1 MPQYEVRSGDT
12 LSAIARDHQ
21 VTIAALKAENPRIK
35 DADHIEAGWTLSI
48 PASSS
53 GAVAMPE
60 PKSAGRPASSEC
72 AATACR
78 TEYADIIHE
87 MGAGDEAWCLALP
100 DAAAEDLY
108 REIEEMD
115 ALMAEFRGAQERAHD
130 PESDQPS
137 PKRQWMIKAAE
148 KGVIQ
153 PASDDEEEQQPDK
166 VSLIRSRIAA
176 IDEQIRWFDDYDT
189 DYIWSA
195 ISADD
200 EKREEILTTARNRR
214 LAMLRKQR
222 EALQAQLEETD
233 TNQGVSGQ
241 GIHSRDFAPRRSNS
255 VEAGI
260 IEIMVFSRPGRW
272 HYVRKGV
279 YRRILASYASIRYVR
294 KTRAMADVLS
304 NKSATAREL
313 IGKIRDDL
321 KTDAAKSPIGN
332 IEVKFAEA
340 KEDFYL
346 LGKEHSKLSW
356 NSSKGEAP
364 SENQFQVGAEA
375 QLMRFAMQASAG
387 VNNFDLSTGE
397 IDIGTRASASMAL
410 LEAEAKLAEVFV
422 PDEAGWDCRF
432 TFRNRN
438 GELSDLAFGAF
449 RLSGD
454 ITLNCFV
461 GGRAGGEANARL
473 STGAATFLLSDQK
486 SIKPDPNAG
495 LSVSGN
501 AFAGAEAGGAVS
513 GKFSWVHPDEQFN
526 TNANWQELLK
536 IEAGAT
542 VAAGVGAGMDFG
554 LEFRGKELYMV
565 CKGRLVFGPGAS
577 GSFGTSVNLGAGWAL
592 CRAVLGALRN
602 FDYSYI
608 ENIDSLVFAH
618 WNRGLYLSLVEEAGD
633 ASQWVAKSMKEV
645 QVAWFRR
652 RSLREEAESL
662 ATKVRENRLS
672 DALKSEQGSLS
683 LYDLP
688 PETIGMLCHT
698 LVMTFIDSWEE
709 NQEKALIYVFSHIS
723 TWRKF
728 FEVLQH
734 MTADGSKCDPLQSL
748 EKICSLLDDG
758 MSAGDNQLEQ
768 FHRWISSELADDP
781 ESAIPKKLAWTPSS
795 TGKDIRRIQAKLAAY
810 REKYRDSAALT

>member
-1 MPQYEVRSGDT
+1 MPHYEVQSGDT

-21 VTIAALKAENPRIK
+21 VSIAALRAENPRIK

-48 PASSS
+48 PPSSS
-53 GAVAMPE
+53 GALAMPE
-60 PKSAGRPASSEC
+60 PKTAGQPTSSEC
-72 AATACR
+72 AAKACR

-100 DAAAEDLY
+100 DAAAEELY

-115 ALMAEFRGAQERAHD
+115 ALMAEFRAAQNKAQD
-130 PESDQPS
+130 PGSDQPS
-137 PKRQWMIKAAE
+137 PERQWMIKAAE

-153 PASDDEEEQQPDK
+153 PDSDDQEEQEPDK
-166 VSLIRSRIAA
+166 VSPIRSRIAA

-233 TNQGVSGQ
+233 TNRGVRGQGVQ
-241 GIHSRDFAPRRSNS
+241 SRDFDPRRSNR

-294 KTRAMADVLS
+294 KTRAMADMLS

-346 LGKEHSKLSW
+346 LGKEHSKLTW

-375 QLMRFAMQASAG
+375 QLMRFVMQASAG

-461 GGRAGGEANARL
+461 GGRAGGEASARL

-486 SIKPDPNAG
+486 RIKPDPNAG

-542 VAAGVGAGMDFG
+542 VAAGVGAGMDFE
-554 LEFRGKELYMV
+554 LELRGGELHLS
-565 CKGRLVFGPGAS
+565 CSGRLVFGPGAS
-577 GSFGTSVNLGAGWAL
+577 GNFGTKVDVNAGWAL
-592 CRAVLGALRN
+592 CKAVMGVLRDL
-602 FDYSYI
+602 DYSYI
-608 ENIDSLVFAH
+608 ENIQEDVFRR
-618 WNRGLYLSLVEEAGD
+618 WYQSLYLSLVAEARAAATLINAPFLVFQNALAG
-633 ASQWVAKSMKEV
+633 
-645 QVAWFRR
+645 RN
-652 RSLREEAESL
+652 SLREEAFTL
-662 ATKVRENRLS
+662 AKKIRENRLS
-672 DALKSEQGSLS
+672 EVLESDQGSLTI
-683 LYDLP
+683 YDLP
-688 PETIGMLCHT
+688 PETLGMLCHT
-698 LVMTFIDSWEE
+698 LVETFIDTWEE
-709 NQEKALIYVFSHIS
+709 EQEKALIYIFSHVS

-734 MTADGSKCDPLQSL
+734 MTADGSKCDAMQSL
-748 EKICSLLDDG
+748 EKICAILDDG
-758 MSAGDNQLEQ
+758 LSKGDNQLSR
-768 FHRWISSELADDP
+768 FHHWINHELGSNPSDSPSRELAWLP
-781 ESAIPKKLAWTPSS
+781 SVAPKDWNRIRQKLTAYNTKYGGPIS
-795 TGKDIRRIQAKLAAY
+795 LA
-810 REKYRDSAALT
+810 

>member
-21 VTIAALKAENPRIK
+21 VTIAALRAENPRIK

-48 PASSS
+48 PPSSS

-100 DAAAEDLY
+100 DAAAEELY

-153 PASDDEEEQQPDK
+153 PASDDKEEQQPDK
-166 VSLIRSRIAA
+166 VSPIRSRIAA

-214 LAMLRKQR
+214 LTMLRQQR
-222 EALQAQLEETD
+222 ETLQAQLEETD
-233 TNQGVSGQ
+233 TNQGVRGQ
-241 GIHSRDFAPRRSNS
+241 GIQSRDFAPRRSNS

-454 ITLNCFV
+454 ITLNCFI

-554 LEFRGKELYMV
+554 LDFRDHRLFMA
-565 CKGRLVFGPGAS
+565 CKGRLVFGPGAG
-577 GSFGTSVNLGAGWAL
+577 GSFGTAVNLEGGWSL
-592 CRAVLGALRN
+592 FKCVLEALRQL
-602 FDYSYI
+602 DYSYL
-608 ENIDSLVFAH
+608 ENLSDAVFTH
-618 WNRGLYLSLVEEAGD
+618 WYQSLYLSFVADAGTVSD
-633 ASQWVAKSMKEV
+633 WLQKPVNEV
-645 QVAWFRR
+645 QRAWMRR
-652 RSLREEAESL
+652 ESSKVEAQTL
-662 ATKVRENRLS
+662 AKRIRENRL
-672 DALKSEQGSLS
+672 DEVLRSEQGTLS
-683 LYDLP
+683 LYEVP
-688 PETIGMLCHT
+688 PETLGIICNT
-698 LVMTFIDSWEE
+698 LVKSFIESWEE
-709 NQEKALIYVFSHIS
+709 DQEKALIYIFSHIP

-728 FEVLQH
+728 YEVLQH
-734 MTADGSKCDPLQSL
+734 MTEDGSKSDPMQSL
-748 EKICSLLDDG
+748 EKICSFLDDG
-758 MSAGDNQLEQ
+758 LSKGDNQLER
-768 FHRWISSELADDP
+768 FHNWILYELGANPADPPSSA
-781 ESAIPKKLAWTPSS
+781 LAWKPPTA
-795 TGKDIRRIQAKLAAY
+795 GKDWHRIQQKLIAY
-810 REKYRDSAALT
+810 NEKYGLGHSLA

>member
-1 MPQYEVRSGDT
+1 MPHYEVQSGDT

-21 VTIAALKAENPRIK
+21 VSIAALRAENPRIK

-48 PASSS
+48 PPSSS

-60 PKSAGRPASSEC
+60 PKTAGQPASSEC
-72 AATACR
+72 AAKACR

-100 DAAAEDLY
+100 DAAAEELY

-115 ALMAEFRGAQERAHD
+115 ALMAEFRAAQNKAQD
-130 PESDQPS
+130 PGSDQPS
-137 PKRQWMIKAAE
+137 PERQWMIKAAE

-153 PASDDEEEQQPDK
+153 PDSDDQEEQEPDK
-166 VSLIRSRIAA
+166 VSPIRSRIAA

-233 TNQGVSGQ
+233 TNRGVRGQGVQ
-241 GIHSRDFAPRRSNS
+241 SRDFDPRRSNR

-294 KTRAMADVLS
+294 KTRAMADMLS

-346 LGKEHSKLSW
+346 LGKEHSKLTW

-364 SENQFQVGAEA
+364 SENQLQVGAEA

-554 LEFRGKELYMV
+554 LEIDRTNILMK
-565 CKGRLVFGPGAS
+565 CSGRLVFGPGAS
-577 GSFGTSVNLGAGWAL
+577 GSFGTTVELGNCWNL
-592 CRAVLGALRN
+592 CRAVFSALSQT
-602 FDYSYI
+602 DYSYLA
-608 ENIDSLVFAH
+608 NVDGDLFRLWSQ
-618 WNRGLYLSLVEEAGD
+618 NLYLSLTNDLGKAADWFNQPLEKLYEAWD
-633 ASQWVAKSMKEV
+633 Q
-645 QVAWFRR
+645 RR
-652 RSLREEAESL
+652 KLKDEAETL
-662 ATKVRENRLS
+662 AARIRSGRLENVLEG
-672 DALKSEQGSLS
+672 DDGSLT
-683 LYDLP
+683 LYSLP
-688 PETIGMLCHT
+688 PETMGILCHT
-698 LVMTFIDSWEE
+698 LLHSFFESAEE
-709 NQEKALIYVFSHIS
+709 EQERALIFILSHVT

-734 MTADGSKCDPLQSL
+734 MTADGSPCNAMKSL
-748 EKICSLLDDG
+748 EKICAILDDG
-758 MSAGDNQLEQ
+758 YSVGDNQLRQ
-768 FHRWISSELADDP
+768 FHEWVHSELAVAP
-781 ESAIPKKLAWTPSS
+781 EDMPPKNIAWKPSS
-795 TGKDIRRIQAKLAAY
+795 VRKNWNRV
-810 REKYRDSAALT
+810 REKLLAYEQRYAEKITVV